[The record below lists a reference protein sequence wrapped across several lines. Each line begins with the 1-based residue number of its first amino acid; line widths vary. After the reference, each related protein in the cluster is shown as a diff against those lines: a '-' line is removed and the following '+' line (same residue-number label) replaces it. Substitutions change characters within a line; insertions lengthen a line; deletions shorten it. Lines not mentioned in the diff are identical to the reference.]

1 MKKYNIMSIS
11 ETIDYMSIPGNCIV
25 RFGDG
30 EFMLMSNKG
39 IGFQEKNKK
48 LADML
53 KRTINSLNEERLLI
67 CLPESLKSLDNIKAN
82 SKEIWKTN
90 FFLNRKV
97 YSSNCN
103 SYYHYGNAFVSRPYM
118 TYKYKDDAEGVFAKL
133 LQLFNGK
140 DILLVEGEL
149 SRSGVGNNMFG
160 NAKSLQRIIC
170 PSSNAFLVYE
180 KILDSTRKYGK
191 NKLILVAL
199 GPTAKPLIRQ
209 IASEGY
215 WALDIGHLD
224 SEYEWYLTGTS
235 QKTNSRFKHFAENT
249 DELIEP
255 CSDKTYLASIVCSL
269 VKTM

>member
-1 MKKYNIMSIS
+1 MIVMKSLKYYVAKALSTIYYPIFRMKKYNIMSIS

-224 SEYEWYLTGTS
+224 
-235 QKTNSRFKHFAENT
+235 
-249 DELIEP
+249 
-255 CSDKTYLASIVCSL
+255 
-269 VKTM
+269 